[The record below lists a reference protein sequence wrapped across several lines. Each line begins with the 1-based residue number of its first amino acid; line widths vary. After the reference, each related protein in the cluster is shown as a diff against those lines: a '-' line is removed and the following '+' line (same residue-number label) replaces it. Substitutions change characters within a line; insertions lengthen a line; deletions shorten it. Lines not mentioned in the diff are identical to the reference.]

1 MRAWSGVKID
11 MLARW
16 EVALC
21 SDSDIYWR
29 RSERYRYQAQDM
41 ADGSVHLGLIGFQ
54 LPSHIHPGATRYAH
68 DLPRSPYH
76 RVGQVAQT
84 IGQIQGRDN
93 P

>member
-16 EVALC
+16 EAALC
-21 SDSDIYWR
+21 SEPDIYWINTVR
-29 RSERYRYQAQDM
+29 DLHRWDM
-41 ADGSVHLGLIGFQ
+41 VL
-54 LPSHIHPGATRYAH
+54 ATTQVMRYAH

-93 P
+93 Q